1 MPAGPFIP
9 FSAAVEAVTKAN
21 LDLDG
26 STIVATLHGA
36 SWTPAVN
43 ADDTWSDLSA
53 SEFATAGGYTA
64 GGQAL
69 TSITVTRAAA
79 VTTFDAADVTWSA
92 LTMSNVKYL
101 VLTRRAGGSL
111 VAGDLLL
118 AYMELEAG
126 GVVSPSAQNLTVAWN
141 ASGIITFTRS

>member
-69 TSITVTRAAA
+69 ASITVTRSGA

-92 LTMSNVKYL
+92 LTMTNVKYL

-111 VAGDLLL
+111 AAGDLLL
-118 AYMELEAG
+118 GYMELESG